1 MKIREH
7 VIFDIKEEKFR
18 YLHRQDKNKN
28 NKVDIVEL
36 NKRLNQL
43 KKNNFYVN
51 AKITIVSV
59 LCLTVIIMISLK
71 I

>member
-1 MKIREH
+1 MKIKEQ
-7 VIFDIKEEKFR
+7 VVFDIREEKFR
-18 YLHRQDKNKN
+18 YLHRQDKDKN
-28 NKVDIVEL
+28 NKVDMVEL

-51 AKITIVSV
+51 AKITIVSI
-59 LCLTVIIMISLK
+59 LCLTVVIMISLK

>member
-1 MKIREH
+1 MKIKEQ
-7 VIFDIKEEKFR
+7 VVFDIREEKFR
-18 YLHRQDKNKN
+18 YLHRQDKDKN
-28 NKVDIVEL
+28 NKVDMVEL

-51 AKITIVSV
+51 AKITIASI
-59 LCLTVIIMISLK
+59 LCLTVVIMISLK